1 MPSLF
6 YHCSLQVVGSLHFR
20 SLLRQLSIDH
30 HVLSIDNMKPDAA
43 CTFVH
48 VSVILPGPSLFTQR
62 MRKQQ
67 FALGAG
73 RFQEERVEPENLS
86 DQLDKIGV
94 AAGSTPIWIDAETHL
109 RSDVDP
115 ANGRRY
121 DHFDL
126 GKVYRFLSIAAP
138 FVVNS

>member
-43 CTFVH
+43 CTFVR
-48 VSVILPGPSLFTQR
+48 VSAILPGPSLFTKR

-86 DQLDKIGV
+86 DQPGV
-94 AAGSTPIWIDAETHL
+94 SVLFPSWI
-109 RSDVDP
+109 
-115 ANGRRY
+115 
-121 DHFDL
+121 
-126 GKVYRFLSIAAP
+126 
-138 FVVNS
+138 